1 VTVDLPARDGRL
13 GILRVHTRKVP
24 LHDDVD
30 LELLARTTMG
40 FSGAELEKLVNES
53 ALRAAREN
61 KKRVDM
67 SDFRYAIDIVTMGA
81 PRDEKVERPEKEL
94 TAWHEAGHAVLA
106 WAQEGIDPVHK
117 VSIVPRGRSLGVT
130 LVMPESEIHNLGE
143 RRLKAR
149 IVMMMGGRAAEKMI
163 YDEYSAGAQ
172 NDIEQS
178 TSLARRMVA
187 RWGMSA
193 IIGPVS
199 FRQSEEHPFLG
210 KEMHTYREFS
220 EETTRQIDLEVQRI
234 IKDAE
239 QRAIELLTQYRRQM
253 DQLVQALLESED
265 LVREQ
270 IEQILGPRPFL
281 ASKETDSPVEPVSET
296 G

>member
-1 VTVDLPARDGRL
+1 
-13 GILRVHTRKVP
+13 
-24 LHDDVD
+24 
-30 LELLARTTMG
+30 
-40 FSGAELEKLVNES
+40 
-53 ALRAAREN
+53 
-61 KKRVDM
+61 M

-239 QRAIELLTQYRRQM
+239 QRAIELLTQYRQQM

-281 ASKETDSPVEPVSET
+281 PSKETDSPAEPVSEA